1 MKDQSLRE
9 KPYCVIKMTRGE
21 KEAAGLVNQLKLSR
35 SWATLVNL
43 GREIGL
49 AHRGLAEEK
58 VEIKQ
63 HQSWLER
70 LLRRKARGDE

>member
-1 MKDQSLRE
+1 MKDQSSRE
-9 KPYCVIKMTRGE
+9 EPYCVIKMTRDE
-21 KEAAGLVNQLKLSR
+21 KEVADLVNQVKLSR

-43 GREIGL
+43 GREIAL
-49 AHRGLAEEK
+49 AHRGLAEEM